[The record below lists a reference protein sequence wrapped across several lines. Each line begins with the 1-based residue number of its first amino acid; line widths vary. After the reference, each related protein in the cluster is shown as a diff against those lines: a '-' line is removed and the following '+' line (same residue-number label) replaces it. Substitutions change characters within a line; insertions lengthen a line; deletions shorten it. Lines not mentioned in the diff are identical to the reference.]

1 LKSNSPTYAHHKR
14 LFVAFVHVN
23 AKKTEILMVLSMSRR
38 Y

>member
-1 LKSNSPTYAHHKR
+1 MHTTKER